1 MTALAVLLAY
11 SDSDFIVF
19 LLIFLLYLCIFFHFV
34 LLCFCF
40 VFVLPSGVIKNDDCT
55 VEATDRKHRAASL

>member
-19 LLIFLLYLCIFFHFV
+19 LLIFLLYLCIFFFILYCYV
-34 LLCFCF
+34 FF
-40 VFVLPSGVIKNDDCT
+40 VFVLSSGVIKNDDCT